1 VRLLFAELLKIRT
14 APRTS
19 LGLGLGL
26 LLLTGLGTASTA
38 YDANSSPI
46 DSEMTID
53 SQMALW
59 DVIRV
64 VSIAPV
70 FTLILGIL
78 VVTWEYRHGTIT
90 QTFLVTPR
98 RERVIGAKDAVSFFA
113 GAVLAVLALV
123 LALLVA
129 SFWISLDL
137 ERGHWE
143 LVGRMVLASA
153 LWGVLGAGLGA
164 LMQSQVGAIVTAFVW
179 FLVAEPLLGV
189 TIDAVT
195 DLAITD
201 YFPGQVIDRLQATTE
216 TVQVGPEGI
225 VTGPDYPFSLWAA
238 ALLASGYA
246 ALFAALGL
254 VSALRRDVP

>member
-1 VRLLFAELLKIRT
+1 MRLLYAELLKIRT

-19 LGLGLGL
+19 LGLTLGL
-26 LLLTGLGTASTA
+26 LLLVGLGSASTA
-38 YDANSSPI
+38 YDADSSPF
-46 DSEMTID
+46 SEP
-53 SQMALW
+53 MAW
-59 DVIRV
+59 SDVIRV
-64 VSIAPV
+64 VSIVPV

-90 QTFLVTPR
+90 QTFLATPR
-98 RERVIGAKDAVSFFA
+98 RERVIGAKDAVSFLA

-137 ERGHWE
+137 ERDHWE
-143 LVGRMVLASA
+143 LAGRMVLASA

-164 LMQSQVGAIVTAFVW
+164 LLQSQVGAIVTAFVW

-189 TIDAVT
+189 TIEALTDAGV
-195 DLAITD
+195 TD
-201 YFPGQVIDRLQATTE
+201 YFPGNVIDRLQNTTE
-216 TVQVGPEGI
+216 DVQVGSEVV
-225 VTGPDYPFSLWAA
+225 VTGPDYPFGLWAA